1 MGSIHPLLLKLLTRR
16 VEFVLIGGV
25 AAILHGAS
33 TFTKDIDVCA
43 SFTNENLDRIVEAL
57 HDLDPRYR
65 MTPQKLKMP
74 SDASQLYGYKNLYLQ
89 TNLGEIDLLSEV
101 DGVGPYS
108 LVKDHA
114 EMITLDDMQVP
125 IMSIEDIIQSKGF
138 LGRPKDRQVIAELR
152 LVQEVKRVRPKSE

>member
-1 MGSIHPLLLKLLTRR
+1 MGSIHPLLLKLLTNR

-43 SFTNENLDRIVEAL
+43 SFANENLDRIVEAL

-74 SDASQLYGYKNLYLQ
+74 SDASKLYGYKNLYLQ
-89 TNLGEIDLLSEV
+89 TTLGEIDLLSEV

-108 LVKDHA
+108 IVKDHA
-114 EMITLDDMQVP
+114 ELITLGDTQIPV
-125 IMSIEDIIQSKGF
+125 MSMEDIIQSKGF

-152 LVQEVKRVRPKSE
+152 LVQQAKANHQKPE

>member
-1 MGSIHPLLLKLLTRR
+1 MGSIHPLLLKLLTNR

-43 SFTNENLDRIVEAL
+43 SFANENLDRIVEAL

-74 SDASQLYGYKNLYLQ
+74 SDASKLYGYKNLYLQ
-89 TNLGEIDLLSEV
+89 TTLGEIDLLSEV
-101 DGVGPYS
+101 DGVGTYS
-108 LVKDHA
+108 IVKDHA
-114 EMITLDDMQVP
+114 DLITIGDMQVP
-125 IMSIEDIIQSKGF
+125 VMSIEDIIQSKGF

-152 LVQEVKRVRPKSE
+152 LVQQAKAKLDS